1 MYKNPGSNSNLFEVI
16 DKNLVKQKVSE
27 SAPSQS

>member
-1 MYKNPGSNSNLFEVI
+1 MDKNRGNNSNLFEVI
-16 DKNLVKQKVSE
+16 DKNLAKQNVSE